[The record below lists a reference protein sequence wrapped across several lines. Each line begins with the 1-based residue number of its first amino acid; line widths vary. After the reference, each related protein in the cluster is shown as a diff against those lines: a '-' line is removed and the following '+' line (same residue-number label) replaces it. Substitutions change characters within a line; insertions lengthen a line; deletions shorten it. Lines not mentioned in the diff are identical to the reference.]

1 MGPRRDVLIRKAQMS
16 SSEEFD
22 RGLEVGR
29 DHSGRHVY
37 STSPRRLETG
47 ERGVQGGA
55 LLLEVCYSSPQGFL
69 WAQQRVYC
77 GPMAYFFTPHTIF
90 LCGEDKHH
98 KCGDGKFII
107 CGSGGIKYRV
117 ADTEGYI

>member
-1 MGPRRDVLIRKAQMS
+1 MALRWAVIIVGVTFIQRPLGVLKQA
-16 SSEEFD
+16 
-22 RGLEVGR
+22 RG
-29 DHSGRHVY
+29 
-37 STSPRRLETG
+37 
-47 ERGVQGGA
+47 GVQGGA